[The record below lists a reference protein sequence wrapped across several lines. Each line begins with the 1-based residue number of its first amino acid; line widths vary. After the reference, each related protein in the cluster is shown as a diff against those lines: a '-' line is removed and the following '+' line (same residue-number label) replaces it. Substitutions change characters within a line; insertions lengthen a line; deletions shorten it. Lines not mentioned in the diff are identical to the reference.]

1 MPLIIMRYKLSFK
14 ATGEDEFE
22 YFDLGG
28 YTFKI
33 KGMEIPFDF
42 SAYEYDMDYDEDNG
56 RICIDFESGRGA
68 ISNEYEID
76 ECYDNEYKNL
86 QLDKNAITAEF
97 LSKVDEI
104 LEIYIDYNYVFEINK
119 LEDIKFEDITFED
132 LTTGKIYSVDSNVA
146 KQFNKKIQLE
156 LAKEAED

>member
-1 MPLIIMRYKLSFK
+1 MRYKLSFK

-28 YTFKI
+28 YAFKI

-42 SAYEYDMDYDEDNG
+42 SAYGYDMDYDEDNG
-56 RICIDFESGRGA
+56 RICIDYESGKG
-68 ISNEYEID
+68 IMFDEFEID
-76 ECYDNEYKNL
+76 ECYDEEYKNL

-104 LEIYIDYNYVFEINK
+104 LEMYMDYNYMFEINK
-119 LEDIKFEDITFED
+119 LEDVRFEDITFED
-132 LTTGKIYSVDSNVA
+132 VTTGKIYAVDSNVI
-146 KQFNKKIQLE
+146 KQFNKKIQ
-156 LAKEAED
+156 A

>member
-14 ATGEDEFE
+14 ATREDEFE

-42 SAYEYDMDYDEDNG
+42 SAYEYDMNYDEDND
-56 RICIDFESGRGA
+56 RICIDFESGRGT
-68 ISNEYEID
+68 IFNEFEID
-76 ECYDNEYKNL
+76 EYYDDEYKNL

-104 LEIYIDYNYVFEINK
+104 LEMHIDYNYVFEINK

-132 LTTGKIYSVDSNVA
+132 LTTGNIYSVDSNVA
-146 KQFNKKIQLE
+146 KQFNKKIQSE

>member
-42 SAYEYDMDYDEDNG
+42 SAYGYDMCYDEDNS
-56 RICIDFESGRGA
+56 RIYIDFESGKG
-68 ISNEYEID
+68 IMFNEFEID
-76 ECYDNEYKNL
+76 EYYDDEYKNL

-104 LEIYIDYNYVFEINK
+104 LEMHIDYNYMFEINE
-119 LEDIKFEDITFED
+119 LEDIRFEDITFED
-132 LTTGKIYSVDSNVA
+132 LTTGEIYSVDSNVV
-146 KQFNKKIQLE
+146 KQFNKKIQSE
-156 LAKEAED
+156 LAKEDED

>member
-42 SAYEYDMDYDEDNG
+42 SAYEYDMSYDEDNG
-56 RICIDFESGRGA
+56 RICIDFESGRVA
-68 ISNEYEID
+68 ISNEY
-76 ECYDNEYKNL
+76 
-86 QLDKNAITAEF
+86 
-97 LSKVDEI
+97 
-104 LEIYIDYNYVFEINK
+104 
-119 LEDIKFEDITFED
+119 
-132 LTTGKIYSVDSNVA
+132 
-146 KQFNKKIQLE
+146 
-156 LAKEAED
+156 